1 MAEIMHDMHTKCAV
15 NEGMTHF
22 IGDDCVPPH
31 DHIGAAAHEG
41 QPVLSKSEY
50 RRIEVRKT
58 SAWTAEEKEKMEHW
72 TDTPPKP
79 PEWVTA
85 YTVGSSIYHEGWES
99 FIRHVGQED
108 GHWLVLIEPVRK
120 MNRADRRREGRK
132 A

>member
-1 MAEIMHDMHTKCAV
+1 M

-22 IGDDCVPPH
+22 IGDDCDPPH
-31 DHIGAAAHEG
+31 AQIGGEG
-41 QPVLSKSEY
+41 DERVLSKSEY
-50 RRIEVRKT
+50 RRIEVQKT
-58 SAWTAEEKEKMEHW
+58 SQWTDKEKEAIQHW

-120 MNRADRRREGRK
+120 MNRADRRREGRNTR
-132 A
+132 